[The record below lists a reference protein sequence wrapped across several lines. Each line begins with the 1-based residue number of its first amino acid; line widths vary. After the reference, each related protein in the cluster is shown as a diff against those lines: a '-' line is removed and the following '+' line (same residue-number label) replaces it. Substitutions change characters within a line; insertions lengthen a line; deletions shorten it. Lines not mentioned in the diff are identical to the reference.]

1 MWEFS
6 QNGGEWWGWGGVQPI
21 PTTLFRLTYLLLIG
35 LRGPIQTTRGEN
47 GKIIIIIMLEKLVML
62 MTLMKMVWFEVI
74 NDSHFHLFSLLI
86 LNPHFASLKLTARK
100 GQQTQVFLS

>member
-1 MWEFS
+1 M
-6 QNGGEWWGWGGVQPI
+6 GGGVHPI

-47 GKIIIIIMLEKLVML
+47 GKIIMLEILVML
-62 MTLMKMVWFEVI
+62 MTLMKMVWFEVS

-86 LNPHFASLKLTARK
+86 LNPHFLSLKLTARK
-100 GQQTQVFLS
+100 GQQTQVIRHESRSFT